1 MSQKKLPEKINS
13 LDIFSLGVELEPIDY
28 KEMNISNDKNVI
40 IGGNLTKENN
50 DKITDYIKQAKEMLI
65 QQQKQQQ
72 PFYTEDKNFNKS
84 KTKEK
89 IQSNDKYVIPTEVR
103 DKIPSETKDE
113 PKIYTELHDK
123 NASKITQ
130 EVSKLEERINDPDF
144 IPHSRNIQE
153 SSFMQRGGN
162 PLPLTHA
169 NMERYMNVVTGE
181 PTQDF
186 KDWARRNDRAIFIYK
201 IDRSYSID
209 TIPVSVLVGSRG
221 AIFRYY
227 RKIRQ
232 MTDHAERRQPDVEPR
247 LTAPFNT
254 LYYETFHH
262 TDNEFMIKLGENGLL
277 INTRHNHEAT
287 NNRNVQQMLQN
298 QPGIVRSGDIL
309 FFSKM
314 NDVDKR
320 RIKRRINDDGK
331 FIQLRDDSR
340 TENILDLKEEIFP
353 ICYSERHYK
362 YLNSISRHIRAPDL
376 NHLPRLDYLN
386 DKYDIIRNNLENFDG
401 TVLNQHLG
409 ELYRNYLLGLKVR
422 VDTIYNY
429 YTRLNNHVNGVGG
442 VGGVINDPNFDEYK
456 RAVCAPPN
464 YTSYLE
470 IDDSEYDQTNKDRYC
485 RITLN
490 NPYPP
495 YQRDPDH
502 QYCMKDNEPWTN
514 RPRHNR
520 RSYTYN
526 CERKIGEQYIWAIKE
541 MSMIYSRCPVSVN
554 IPMSLEQQQNE
565 ISSGVHRD
573 LYATLDHLLRQ
584 GNNAVYTVGRRKRTS
599 PGYQS
604 TINFF
609 RSIPD
614 QEYNDTR
621 TYRYGAFVYNNI
633 YNRRGP
639 FYDRFAR
646 HSTLYRAS
654 SHDIFPFDA
663 QGARHRVFTDT
674 AFSSTSINL
683 DNTIRPAF
691 LDNNG
696 FLYVIKLAKDV
707 PYIPMGRPQQGSDI
721 SRTCYPNEAEILLPP
736 GCRYTL
742 YDTRVRKLRNGD
754 EGQVITFTI
763 YLVYVEYLNS
773 IDYIGQCNKYIDERS
788 PFSDNTRQ
796 GPVNNLFKN
805 EIRISYDPPLAGQ
818 NHYPTE
824 NRRGALQ
831 NFWRDYNPGT
841 TIQGGGNITNNASQQ
856 KNDVKELLQPG
867 TRVKPG
873 NFSKILSK

>member
-28 KEMNISNDKNVI
+28 KEINISNDKNVI

-50 DKITDYIKQAKEMLI
+50 DKITDYMKQAKEMLI

-72 PFYTEDKNFNKS
+72 PFYAEDKNFKKS
-84 KTKEK
+84 KSKEK
-89 IQSNDKYVIPTEVR
+89 IESNDKYVIPTEVR

-169 NMERYMNVVTGE
+169 NIQHYIEGTTGE
-181 PTQDF
+181 PTQDL
-186 KDWARRNDRAIFIYK
+186 KDYAHRNDCAIFIYK

-209 TIPVSVLVGSRG
+209 FIPVSVLVGSKG

-227 RKIRQ
+227 RKKRD
-232 MTDHAERRQPDVEPR
+232 MTDHAETRQDGVEPR

-287 NNRNVQQMLQN
+287 NNNNVQQMLQN
-298 QPGIVRSGDIL
+298 QPGIVRRGDIL

-320 RIKRRINDDGK
+320 RIKNDINGK
-331 FIQLRDDSR
+331 FMQLRDNSR
-340 TENILDLKEEIFP
+340 TEKILDLKEEIFP

-362 YLNSISRHIRAPDL
+362 YLNSISRNIPEPDL
-376 NHLPRLDYLN
+376 QHLPRLDYLN
-386 DKYDIIRNNLENFDG
+386 DKHDIIRNNLGDNLENFAG
-401 TVLNQHLG
+401 TVLDQRLG
-409 ELYRNYLLGLKVR
+409 EQYRNYLVDLKNR
-422 VDTIYNY
+422 VDTIYDY
-429 YTRLNNHVNGVGG
+429 YAWLGDQVQ
-442 VGGVINDPNFDEYK
+442 GVINDPNFDEYK
-456 RAVCAPPN
+456 DAVCNPGPLAPGLPPPP
-464 YTSYLE
+464 SYLE
-470 IDDSEYDQTNKDRYC
+470 IDDWQYNRRNKDRYC
-485 RITLN
+485 RITYN
-490 NPYPP
+490 NPALPA
-495 YQRDPDH
+495 YQRDPNH
-502 QYCMKDNEPWTN
+502 QYCMKDNRPWTN
-514 RPRHNR
+514 KRDDLGIPQTYTDNCR
-520 RSYTYN
+520 R
-526 CERKIGEQYIWAIKE
+526 EIGEQYIWAIKE

-573 LYATLDHLLRQ
+573 LYATLDHLLTN
-584 GNNAVYTVGRRKRTS
+584 GNYRVGRRKRTS

-604 TINFF
+604 TIDFF
-609 RSIPD
+609 RSLPN
-614 QEYNDTR
+614 Q
-621 TYRYGAFVYNNI
+621 GAFVYNNI
-633 YNRRGP
+633 YNRDYP
-639 FYDRFAR
+639 HLDRFAR
-646 HSTLYRAS
+646 HTTLYRAS
-654 SHDIFPFDA
+654 THDMFPPPAHPPLVRPRDF
-663 QGARHRVFTDT
+663 VDT
-674 AFSSTSINL
+674 AFGSTSINL

-691 LDNNG
+691 LPNEADNNG

-707 PYIPMGRPQQGSDI
+707 PYIPMGRPQRGSNI

-742 YDTRVRKLRNGD
+742 YDERVKRLTRGGLTIR
-754 EGQVITFTI
+754 FTI

-773 IDYIGQCNKYIDERS
+773 IHYIDQCNKYIDERS